1 MSDATPVAGFACPD
15 LTSFCRLDEL
25 GLEVTGQLLEPG
37 RAVLACRV
45 VEPDQCCRRC
55 GCEGLARDTVT
66 RALAHE
72 PFGWRPT
79 TLLVT
84 IRRQPRWVYATAV
97 ALSAVMVLAWVTYW
111 FLWGEAFDYADTYR
125 PVPVALDR
133 ASNIAI
139 AGCFM
144 SSVLVAALGA
154 SRLVVAWNSRG
165 NPGRVPS
172 PLTPAC
178 HRHDGR
184 QRIARE
190 GLASL

>member
-1 MSDATPVAGFACPD
+1 MTTIGDLVFVVGIFAGPPLVLITCVLLRVA
-15 LTSFCRLDEL
+15 
-25 GLEVTGQLLEPG
+25 
-37 RAVLACRV
+37 
-45 VEPDQCCRRC
+45 
-55 GCEGLARDTVT
+55 
-66 RALAHE
+66 
-72 PFGWRPT
+72 
-79 TLLVT
+79 
-84 IRRQPRWVYATAV
+84 RQPRWVYATAV

-139 AGCFM
+139 AACFM

-154 SRLVVAWNSRG
+154 SRLVVAWNNRG